1 MSEPDDDAT
10 ESELP
15 AADPSE
21 LVDDDV
27 LPPEY
32 PPDRP
37 LGVDEYGTTWQ
48 EERDDEPLEERVR
61 REEPDVVGLDP
72 DADLEAIDVGDT
84 GEDDLHGDLV
94 LPAEDRL
101 DDGDPVG
108 GDPSRRDVA
117 QERVAAPAE
126 EAAIHVVDDG
136 GA

>member
-1 MSEPDDDAT
+1 MSEPEVDAT

-15 AADPSE
+15 AGDRSE
-21 LVDDDV
+21 LLDDDV

-37 LGVDEYGTTWQ
+37 LGVEEYGTTWQ
-48 EERDDEPLEERVR
+48 EERVDEPLEERVR
-61 REEPDVVGLDP
+61 REEPDVVDL
-72 DADLEAIDVGDT
+72 DADTDLEGVDVGDT
-84 GEDDLHGDLV
+84 GEDDLHGSV
-94 LPAEDRL
+94 VPPAEDRL

-117 QERVAAPAE
+117 TERVAAPAE
-126 EAAIHVVDDG
+126 EAAVHVVDDR

>member
-1 MSEPDDDAT
+1 MSEPEVDAT

-15 AADPSE
+15 AGDRSE
-21 LVDDDV
+21 LLDDDV

-48 EERDDEPLEERVR
+48 EERVDEPLEERVR
-61 REEPDVVGLDP
+61 REEPDVVDL
-72 DADLEAIDVGDT
+72 DADTDLEGVDVGDT
-84 GEDDLHGDLV
+84 GEDDLHGSV
-94 LPAEDRL
+94 VPPAEDRL

-117 QERVAAPAE
+117 TERVAAPAE
-126 EAAIHVVDDG
+126 EAAVHVVDDDD
-136 GA
+136 A